1 MKARNRDTQDVGL
14 TPTPSGTTCGP
25 RQVCRGET
33 HVGDGLCAKS
43 GLKAHHFVLSTSV
56 GLVAGQGH
64 WLVLLWKAFK
74 HLNVHKV
81 IIHLNL
87 DEEGPPSNPFAFELH
102 SVEHQE
108 LLVFLLFQR
117 GLHLVSNSLDLSHG
131 QLLGRG
137 RTTRHLGS
145 GSEDTRRQAWSGG
158 HSTSSSPRGR
168 SGATDTHRNF
178 MCILL
183 YINYTQ

>member
-1 MKARNRDTQDVGL
+1 MKARNRDTRDVGL
-14 TPTPSGTTCGP
+14 TSTPSGTACGH

-43 GLKAHHFVLSTSV
+43 GLEAHHFVLSAFV
-56 GLVAGQGH
+56 DLVAGQGH

-74 HLNVHKV
+74 HLNVHEV

-87 DEEGPPSNPFAFELH
+87 DEEGPPRNPLAFELH

-108 LLVFLLFQR
+108 LLVFLLFQQR
-117 GLHLVSNSLDLSHG
+117 LHFVSNGLDLSHASCLAG
-131 QLLGRG
+131 GAPHIISVVG
-137 RTTRHLGS
+137 PWTPG
-145 GSEDTRRQAWSGG
+145 GG
-158 HSTSSSPRGR
+158 HGAAVMLHQRLRR
-168 SGATDTHRNF
+168 SITCRNF